1 MADVINLKVNYV
13 YKRHLDRTIKDN
25 KHLELEKSQPV
36 SSTNLSSLIM
46 KNDSIISVS
55 EDELIEK
62 IAPYQN
68 LTEPVERLV
77 SQFIPFTLTAN
88 DKAIIHAIES
98 VYIKYG
104 DDDKKTY
111 HTQITGGYGGLF
123 IFLEQGETNCKTLM
137 MGMEEFRACIK
148 SIEGNTS
155 TEHELRQDLIEA
167 FEDQYFENGI
177 VGTERGKE
185 RFRSER
191 EAKDVI
197 KKLWA
202 ITLVESNDS
211 KKQGENVSKII
222 IHNVI

>member
-1 MADVINLKVNYV
+1 M
-13 YKRHLDRTIKDN
+13 
-25 KHLELEKSQPV
+25 E
-36 SSTNLSSLIM
+36 
-46 KNDSIISVS
+46 NDSIISVN

-62 IAPYQN
+62 IAPLQN
-68 LTEPVERLV
+68 LTETVESEV
-77 SQFIPFTLTAN
+77 SQFIPFILTAN

-111 HTQITGGYGGLF
+111 HTQITGGFGGLF

-148 SIEGNTS
+148 SIKDNKS

-167 FEDQYFENGI
+167 FEDQYFEKGM
-177 VGTERGKE
+177 VGTERGKK

-202 ITLVESNDS
+202 ITLIETN
-211 KKQGENVSKII
+211 QGVSKII